1 MSEKNGKNL
10 CEKFKLTNNILTKNK
25 VDTDRA

>member
-10 CEKFKLTNNILTKNK
+10 CEKFKLANNILTKNK
-25 VDTDRA
+25 VDTDRS